1 MDCPSEESL
10 IRLALQSRPEI
21 RQLRLDLEQRTLVV
35 IHDGPARAVLELLEP
50 LGLGARL
57 ETTEVHANPPP
68 LSVEREGS
76 TRSET
81 RALWLLLCIN
91 ATMFAIEL
99 GVGLAAESTGLVA
112 DAFDMFADALVY
124 GLSLHAVGRSLQ
136 SQRRAAKASGAI
148 QLLLGL
154 VALSEVARRSLT
166 GSEPVESWMIGVG
179 LLALVANLSCVAL
192 LARHRE
198 GGVHLRASWIFTTN
212 DALANLGVVLAGV
225 LVALTG
231 SAVPD
236 LVIGTLV
243 ALLVLSGAT
252 RILRLPA

>member
-1 MDCPSEESL
+1 
-10 IRLALQSRPEI
+10 
-21 RQLRLDLEQRTLVV
+21 
-35 IHDGPARAVLELLEP
+35 
-50 LGLGARL
+50 
-57 ETTEVHANPPP
+57 
-68 LSVEREGS
+68 
-76 TRSET
+76 
-81 RALWLLLCIN
+81 
-91 ATMFAIEL
+91 MFTIEL

-124 GLSLHAVGRSLQ
+124 GLSLYAVGRTLQ

-154 VALSEVARRSLT
+154 VALSEVARRSLA
-166 GSEPVESWMIGVG
+166 GSEPVESWMIGIG

-198 GGVHLRASWIFTTN
+198 GGMHLRASWIFTTN
-212 DALANLGVVLAGV
+212 DALANVGVVSAGV

-231 SAVPD
+231 SAIPD

-243 ALLVLSGAT
+243 ALLVLSGAI
-252 RILRLPA
+252 RILRLRA